1 MKNTIQH
8 LGLLAICI
16 FTLLQHSPTAA
27 PTMNLPTRRSSLFVA
42 TPMTTLPAAKMALA
56 ARMVTFLPSIW
67 LGIPEMRAN
76 TAAAPMVMATMTWCQ
91 RSRSDLPSPD
101 SSLVTVGEC
110 THNVMCQYPESSS
123 MMTAMAP
130 EMTPVS

>member
-1 MKNTIQH
+1 M
-8 LGLLAICI
+8 
-16 FTLLQHSPTAA
+16 
-27 PTMNLPTRRSSLFVA
+27 A

-67 LGIPEMRAN
+67 LGIPERRAN

-101 SSLVTVGEC
+101 SSLVTDGQC
-110 THNVMCQYPESSS
+110 THGVMCQYPESSS

-130 EMTPVS
+130 EITPVS